1 MTSSRSTCLYR
12 VLEILASTV
21 LCQLSYWFSRCVLIY
36 LIVVFVLLN
45 THKSCVCVLAS
56 PIMLAP
62 SGCSN
67 MFSVTHYNRTLI
79 WFHPVHSLNRFFIRR
94 VLILYYHLYVHTI
107 SSLLCSI
114 CNRHFIKI
122 IVHR

>member
-1 MTSSRSTCLYR
+1 MILIRGYFFDMTSSRSTCLYR

-21 LCQLSYWFSRCVLIY
+21 LCQLSHWFSHCVLIY

-62 SGCSN
+62 SGCSKV
-67 MFSVTHYNRTLI
+67 FSVTHYNRTLI
-79 WFHPVHSLNRFFIRR
+79 WFHPVHSLNPIFYKTRFDIVLSFICT
-94 VLILYYHLYVHTI
+94 YHKW
-107 SSLLCSI
+107 SSLFDL
-114 CNRHFIKI
+114 
-122 IVHR
+122 

>member
-1 MTSSRSTCLYR
+1 MRIFSNTTPGRYTCLCR

-21 LCQLSYWFSRCVLIY
+21 LCQLSHWFSHCVLIY

-62 SGCSN
+62 AGYSN
-67 MFSVTHYNRTLI
+67 MFSVTHYNRTLT
-79 WFHPVHSLNRFFIRR
+79 WFHPVHSINPI
-94 VLILYYHLYVHTI
+94 
-107 SSLLCSI
+107 
-114 CNRHFIKI
+114 FIKMRFD
-122 IVHR
+122 IVLPFIFTYHKWSPLFDL